1 VLLKRAAQSPEA
13 FEAVT
18 DRFADHFRIHQ
29 DPTRHRYNATD
40 TTQSV
45 TGGSDAIG
53 LHAERA
59 YLPGRPELL
68 FFCCLTPPTSGGATT
83 LCDGAAIV
91 DTLSAEDVRRL
102 ETMTLRWTATLN
114 RLMWQRMWNS
124 EDRAEMLARFDAAT
138 ERYGEQPRTRRW
150 FEDTDSPTETNART
164 NTATN
169 ATTEQDTLHV
179 DYVVPALSTGRL
191 SGRKAFANYLL
202 LAQDEPDGPSATLVR
217 TPEREALVAD
227 DVLESP
233 SGASTREGE
242 DDAPVPRDLLRRV
255 GEAADAQTIDVAW
268 EQGDIAIIDNT
279 RCMHGRR
286 AFSGGARQILVRM
299 GDARLPH
306 P

>member
-29 DPTRHRYNATD
+29 DPTRHRYNAAD
-40 TTQSV
+40 TTQGV

-91 DTLSAEDVRRL
+91 DTLSPADLRQL
-102 ETMTLRWTATLN
+102 ETMVLRWTATLN

-124 EDRAEMLARFDAAT
+124 EDRAEVIAQFDAAI
-138 ERYGEQPRTRRW
+138 ERYGERTRARHW
-150 FEDTDSPTETNART
+150 FGDGDADTQTDT
-164 NTATN
+164 NTDA
-169 ATTEQDTLHV
+169 DTLHV

-202 LAQDEPDGPSATLVR
+202 LAQDEPDGPSATIVR
-217 TPEREALVAD
+217 TPEALVAD
-227 DVLESP
+227 GLESP
-233 SGASTREGE
+233 SGASTREDE
-242 DDAPVPRDLLRRV
+242 DDAPVPRDLLQRV

-299 GDARLPH
+299 GDARLRH